1 MKVSKWF
8 ILLVTISLAGMS
20 GCAKAPNEPAGA
32 AGQTAENATS
42 AGAGDPGAAKAGN
55 GSDES
60 GSGTVVKGFITQ
72 QALDLKP
79 KGDASRYQ
87 EFFNMSKP
95 GPIVAGLE
103 QRLVPQGLAYYK
115 DKDWMII
122 TYYSEDKKPSVL
134 SVTDLST
141 GKLVKAMEL
150 YKDGSTPY
158 TGHAGGVAVSKNNV
172 WVASEKSAYRIKL
185 EDVVNAKDGDKLVF
199 EETIPMET
207 NASFITYADGIL
219 WVGEYAR
226 YDVKTDSSHRMRT
239 RDKMNYSAWVAGYKL
254 NADDTVDTGRM
265 SEEGKAIPDYI
276 LSIPNEVQGMTVVG
290 NRITLSQSGGR
301 DIESRLATYEWSS
314 DEAPHAK
321 TEKFGSEPVPVW
333 FLDGQN
339 MRKLMVMPPMS
350 EGLFERDGRMY
361 VLFESAANM
370 YRDGAYPL
378 DKVYMIDTKAL
389 FGQ

>member
-8 ILLVTISLAGMS
+8 ILLVSISLAGMS

-42 AGAGDPGAAKAGN
+42 ADPGAAKAGN
-55 GSDES
+55 GSSVEE
-60 GSGTVVKGFITQ
+60 TVVKGFITQ
-72 QALDLKP
+72 QALDLEV

-87 EFFNMSKP
+87 NFFNISKP

-103 QRLVPQGLAYYK
+103 QGLVPQGLAYYK
-115 DKDWMII
+115 DKNWMLI
-122 TYYSEDKKPSVL
+122 TYYHEDKKPSVL

-150 YKDGSTPY
+150 YKNETTPY
-158 TGHAGGVAVSKNNV
+158 TGHAGGVAVSKNHV
-172 WVASEKSAYRIKL
+172 WVSSEKSAYRIKL
-185 EDVVNAKDGDKLVF
+185 EDVEKAKDGDKLIF
-199 EETIPMET
+199 AEIIPTET
-207 NASFITYADGIL
+207 NASFVTYADGIL

-226 YDVKTDSSHRMRT
+226 YDHRTDSSHRMRT

-254 NADDTVDTGRM
+254 NADDTIDTSRM
-265 SEEGKAIPDYI
+265 SEQGKAIPDYI

-290 NRITLSQSGGR
+290 NRIALSQSGGR
-301 DIESRLATYEWSS
+301 DIESRLPTYEWSL
-314 DEAPHAK
+314 DEPPHAM
-321 TEKFGSEPVPVW
+321 TDKFGNEPVPIW

-339 MRKLMVMPPMS
+339 MRNLLVIPPMS
-350 EGLFERDGRMY
+350 EGLFEHDGHLY

-370 YRDGAYPL
+370 YRDSAYPL
-378 DKVYMIDTKAL
+378 DEVYMIDTKAL
-389 FGQ
+389 LDR